1 MTAPLP
7 LVPPEVD
14 LRDFQFMPLDVR
26 RLRDSKLVAVR
37 SPEEVVAAILLWS
50 ASWHQQPASSLPDD
64 DVELSS
70 LAGYGGVRGVALF
83 RKIKGGALY
92 GFVLCA
98 DGRWYHPVVA
108 EKAADGWNAKL
119 DTQHYRASERIR
131 KENIER
137 KEKEQPELPKL
148 PKPEHLSGRSV
159 DGIVV
164 YRQWKTTNIPS
175 EPSAKRDSVPPETH
189 QSSAGIPAETTP
201 KGEGQGEVRDRDS
214 KGTGTGNIKQQQ
226 RALGSPTKAPTRR
239 GEITARARA
248 AGVDATPGMPQV
260 VAWEEAGVTDA
271 QLDEAIERAR
281 LHKPVPQKIPTA
293 YLDPIVREVMNP
305 QAVKAALPAKRGRTS
320 EPDFSTLNYR
330 EGVSDDGR
338 F

>member
-1 MTAPLP
+1 MTAPDP
-7 LVPPEVD
+7 LVPAEVD

-83 RKIKGGALY
+83 RKIKSGALY

-119 DTQHYRASERIR
+119 DTQHYRASERVR

-137 KEKEQPELPKL
+137 KEKGLPDLPK
-148 PKPEHLSGRSV
+148 PSKPEHLTGREV
-159 DGIVV
+159 GGIVV
-164 YRQWKTTNIPS
+164 YRQWKTTKVPAES
-175 EPSAKRDSVPPETH
+175 STHTPSVPLETEPR
-189 QSSAGIPAETTP
+189 SAGIPAETTP
-201 KGEGQGEVRDRDS
+201 KGEGQGEVRDRDRDRECKTPMS
-214 KGTGTGNIKQQQ
+214 ESPAQPPILDCPQAAILDAYRRHLPMLTQPRVWDGNRADLLKTRWRYCAKPNGIGKGY
-226 RALGSPTKAPTRR
+226 S
-239 GEITARARA
+239 TAEK
-248 AGVDATPGMPQV
+248 GVEF
-260 VAWEEAGVTDA
+260 WEEFFAYVA
-271 QLDEAIERAR
+271 QSKTLTEGIPRKEGGTW
-281 LHKPVPQKIPTA
+281 KPDLPW
-293 YLDPIVREVMNP
+293 LL
-305 QAVKAALPAKRGRTS
+305 KAENFAKVV
-320 EPDFSTLNYR
+320 
-330 EGVSDDGR
+330 EGKYHE
-338 F
+338 